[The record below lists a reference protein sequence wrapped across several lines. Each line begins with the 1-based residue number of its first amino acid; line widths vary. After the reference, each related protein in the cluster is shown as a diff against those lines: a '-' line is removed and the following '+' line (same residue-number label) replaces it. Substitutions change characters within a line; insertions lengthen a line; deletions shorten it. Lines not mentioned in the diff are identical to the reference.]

1 MGKELREYCVYS
13 LLSKAIVVL
22 APMMNLTERHSL
34 RAPHECPS
42 PTYPP
47 PFPQKRLEHLTGL
60 DAEYPPQLGG
70 GRRGSRIGREVRGV
84 VPD

>member
-1 MGKELREYCVYS
+1 MSARV
-13 LLSKAIVVL
+13 
-22 APMMNLTERHSL
+22 
-34 RAPHECPS
+34 